1 MKRRIGPALGMVL
14 TVVFAIL
21 TVGQWWT
28 TRDSEYWWVGV
39 GIGALITVS
48 MQAVTWADSAGG
60 KQAELVGYVSVGVL
74 TVAAAALGIGAS
86 AAIAEASS
94 WSELSSLHSAA
105 VARPT
110 YMAVLVAAVM
120 VVTVSRKVST
130 AGGEWE
136 AAWNE
141 RMEADGS
148 PGSDADALQHGESSR
163 A

>member
-1 MKRRIGPALGMVL
+1 MKRRIGPTLGMVL

-39 GIGALITVS
+39 AIGALITVA
-48 MQAVTWADSAGG
+48 MQAVTWADSNGG

-86 AAIAEASS
+86 VAIAESSS
-94 WSELSSLHSAA
+94 WSELSSLHDAA

-110 YMAVLVAAVM
+110 YMAILVAAVM
-120 VVTVSRKVST
+120 IVTVSRKVSV
-130 AGGEWE
+130 AGGEYE
-136 AAWNE
+136 AAWNS
-141 RMEADGS
+141 RMGADADG
-148 PGSDADALQHGESSR
+148 GAQDTEVVLDVL
-163 A
+163 